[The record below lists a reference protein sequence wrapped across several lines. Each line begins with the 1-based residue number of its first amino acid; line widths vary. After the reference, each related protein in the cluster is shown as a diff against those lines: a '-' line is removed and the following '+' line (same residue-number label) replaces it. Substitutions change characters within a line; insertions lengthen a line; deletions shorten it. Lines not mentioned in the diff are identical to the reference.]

1 MSNPTAL
8 PKLRELLAQ
17 RSPQLLAGSN
27 KDTAA
32 VAMLLRN
39 GGSGLQVLFIE
50 RIEREDDPWSG
61 HIAFPGGRLR
71 DRDETLQAAAERE
84 TREEI
89 GIDLR
94 EAEYLGRLD
103 DLSGTTLSV
112 QVSGFA
118 YLLSLSAPQGTSD
131 RESPSGEILTLN
143 HEVRSTFWLDLKDLA
158 DPHRHLHSR
167 FQIDGRQL
175 LLPAIEI
182 GKGRPLLWGLT
193 YRFVMQVVQGLGIEI
208 SGVTS

>member
-1 MSNPTAL
+1 MSDSTAL
-8 PKLRELLAQ
+8 AKLRHVLAQ
-17 RSPQLLAGSN
+17 RPPQLLPASHE
-27 KDTAA
+27 DTAA
-32 VAMLLRN
+32 VAMLLRHA
-39 GGSGLQVLFIE
+39 GSNLQVLFIE
-50 RIEREDDPWSG
+50 RIEREGDPWSG

-71 DRDETLQAAAERE
+71 DRIETLRAAAERE

-89 GIDLR
+89 GIDLG

-118 YLLSLSAPQGTSD
+118 YLLTPSAPQERSN
-131 RESPSGEILTLN
+131 RESLDTNLTLN
-143 HEVRSTFWLDLKDLA
+143 QEVRSAFWFDLKDLA
-158 DPHRHLHSR
+158 DPQRHLHSR
-167 FQIDGRQL
+167 FPIGGRQL

-182 GKGRPLLWGLT
+182 GGDRPLLWGLT
-193 YRFVMQVVQGLGIEI
+193 YRFVMQVVRGLGIEI